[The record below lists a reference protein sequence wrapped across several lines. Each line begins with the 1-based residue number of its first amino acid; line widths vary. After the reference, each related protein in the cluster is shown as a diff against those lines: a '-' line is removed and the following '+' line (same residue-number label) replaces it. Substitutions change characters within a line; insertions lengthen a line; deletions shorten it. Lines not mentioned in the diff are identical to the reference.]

1 MATFPVTLMDQ
12 PRQNFRSFYRAAV
25 ASYGAACT
33 TVHQHGLLGFILN
46 DAQWEQLPGNLVPN
60 ADPELP
66 NEVVPRPTIILPVT
80 PAANA
85 TALTIK
91 VWEKRLAENVLVTDN
106 LRSLKAQLIAS
117 VQPADIVIL
126 HDPFF
131 GLLNV
136 PALTIM
142 IHLTELH
149 GTLNSTDFAHLR
161 SQLSLPMTPN
171 ASLQDFIGTHQ
182 LLHDQF
188 SEAQQPL
195 SELDKCHHF
204 REAVKTL
211 AHINHAIDS
220 YLVAHP
226 LVGGQN
232 FRALTA
238 HTLQQAPNFTPTA
251 AAMGY
256 AATITQHHSTILDVD
271 NVSALLHTPAFA
283 ALITAAVKA
292 ATPVNRRGQR
302 TRTPAANRPPAAAPP
317 KDRLYCFHHGYDSHR
332 GSDCRHMLT
341 NDFATD
347 QRAATNHNTISG
359 ASTARF

>member
-33 TVHQHGLLGFILN
+33 TVHQHGQLGFILN

-91 VWEKRLAENVLVTDN
+91 VWEKRLAENFLVTN
-106 LRSLKAQLIAS
+106 SLRSLKAQLIAS

-171 ASLQDFIGTHQ
+171 ASLQDFIRTHQ
-182 LLHDQF
+182 LLTINSQR
-188 SEAQQPL
+188 L
-195 SELDKCHHF
+195 SNPCP
-204 REAVKTL
+204 
-211 AHINHAIDS
+211 N
-220 YLVAHP
+220 
-226 LVGGQN
+226 
-232 FRALTA
+232 LTSVITFA
-238 HTLQQAPNFTPTA
+238 KQLKRLHTSIMQSTPT
-251 AAMGY
+251 
-256 AATITQHHSTILDVD
+256 
-271 NVSALLHTPAFA
+271 
-283 ALITAAVKA
+283 
-292 ATPVNRRGQR
+292 
-302 TRTPAANRPPAAAPP
+302 
-317 KDRLYCFHHGYDSHR
+317 
-332 GSDCRHMLT
+332 
-341 NDFATD
+341 
-347 QRAATNHNTISG
+347 
-359 ASTARF
+359 